1 MEWLFNA
8 EHWLMKPSIPLWLLL
23 LIVLTWP
30 EIPTRLR
37 LLRQAKPEEKRKHYI
52 RGAIEVV
59 GACLLVWLTALAVT
73 FAAQ

>member
-52 RGAIEVV
+52 RVAVEVV

>member
-52 RGAIEVV
+52 RVAVEVV
-59 GACLLVWLTALAVT
+59 GACLLVRLTALAVT